1 MKRRSA
7 VALPLLLAAAMLYG
21 CDRGDD
27 AVERPMGLDEPA
39 AEGLS
44 PEEIRRQAE
53 PMSPEQA
60 EQRGIVV
67 DTTIHVEQ
75 LATPEDTLL
84 TPDTLPPPG
93 TAVPRPRP

>member
-1 MKRRSA
+1 MM
-7 VALPLLLAAAMLYG
+7 V
-21 CDRGDD
+21 
-27 AVERPMGLDEPA
+27 DEPA